1 MFYQLDFK
9 FRLFRTGI
17 FLLCL
22 QPTIAGIGTNAAYAS
37 ITSPVFTI
45 CKYKIYLIN
54 FSKFQSPSQFL
65 NSFLFFPKVLLMFL
79 NGMPLNERPAHEN
92 NGSKETGMI
101 T

>member
-1 MFYQLDFK
+1 MFNQLDFK

-45 CKYKIYLIN
+45 CKYKIYLID

-65 NSFLFFPKVLLMFL
+65 KLLSFLSQSL
-79 NGMPLNERPAHEN
+79 AHVFKWDAIKRT
-92 NGSKETGMI
+92 SRT
-101 T
+101 